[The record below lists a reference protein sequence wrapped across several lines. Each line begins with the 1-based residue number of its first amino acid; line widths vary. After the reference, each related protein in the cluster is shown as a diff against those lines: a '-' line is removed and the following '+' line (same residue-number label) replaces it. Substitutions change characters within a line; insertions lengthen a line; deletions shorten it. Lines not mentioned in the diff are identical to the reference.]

1 MNNFQIFF
9 AKKKKN
15 TEEEEE
21 EDALSL
27 YLFVLFSL
35 SVVDFERE
43 RRMSRHS
50 SSSFSPFVAGA
61 AGRKSSGEDIATT
74 SKIVGQIDIE
84 IERAFSPPLSIRLTN
99 KNYDRCAEMCVNFC
113 ESRGLP
119 MKIAPALALRLRAAY
134 KKALMQQT
142 MDTSAS
148 VEGGDDA
155 GVGVEEEKEEEEEEE
170 EEVRAR
176 EKMPSSSG
184 AKSKSTRTAATT
196 KKSEN
201 SSALLA
207 DDEIDG
213 KMQSVVVKLPSDPA
227 DMARRIA
234 EIKKNTFSEGETR
247 TTIASAFKMVTPS
260 NVGSWN
266 PVASGEVTMQKVGAD
281 VTKVVRRERKEEEEK
296 EEMNRDLVEV
306 VVVEEP
312 EEEEEKEE
320 TRKRQ
325 QDHENTPEEEEE
337 EEEEEMLEFEI
348 TPTKQD
354 YAESFARPSDW
365 FIQDIEDEAKKTKS
379 THKTSSKKEAAD
391 DSDTSLSEKII
402 HASPGFKD
410 SLKMFE
416 AMDVSPKKKSSFV
429 KSPTMTA
436 PGFVSPMEMKPKRYS
451 PRDLNE

>member
-1 MNNFQIFF
+1 
-9 AKKKKN
+9 
-15 TEEEEE
+15 
-21 EDALSL
+21 
-27 YLFVLFSL
+27 
-35 SVVDFERE
+35 
-43 RRMSRHS
+43 MSRHS
-50 SSSFSPFVAGA
+50 FSSSSFAG
-61 AGRKSSGEDIATT
+61 AGRKSSGEDIAT

-84 IERAFSPPLSIRLTN
+84 IERASPPLSIRLTN

-148 VEGGDDA
+148 VEGGVDA

-170 EEVRAR
+170 EVRAR
-176 EKMPSSSG
+176 EKVPSSSG
-184 AKSKSTRTAATT
+184 AKSKRTRTAATT

-213 KMQSVVVKLPSDPA
+213 RMQSVVVKLPSDPA

-247 TTIASAFKMVTPS
+247 TTTASAFKMVTPS
-260 NVGSWN
+260 SVGSWN

-296 EEMNRDLVEV
+296 EEMNGDLVEV

-312 EEEEEKEE
+312 EGEEKEE
-320 TRKRQ
+320 TQKRH
-325 QDHENTPEEEEE
+325 QDHENTQEEGEDDDEEEE

-354 YAESFARPSDW
+354 YVESFARPSDW
-365 FIQDIEDEAKKTKS
+365 FIQDIEDKANKTKS
-379 THKTSSKKEAAD
+379 TPKTSSKKEAAD